1 MRKNSL
7 TKAFAAVAVSAIAV
21 SSMATAAFAAEYTG
35 GGDVANAVQN
45 NTITIDTI
53 TLTESEAKALV
64 ADGTAVEIN
73 VNIASSGAGVKFNAT
88 GLSYYIDA
96 DLTIVQTKAGKNVW
110 TSEGTLAG
118 DYSAFVDSSEL
129 SGITD
134 ETYGEQIG
142 LFFNS
147 ATSADIESAG
157 PLYTFKFTLPESVAA
172 GDFYP
177 VAISYNDGDRFTYGQ
192 GTSDAELG
200 DQAYTFTQGITNGGI
215 NIVADPI
222 VTTTTAA
229 PTPTVTTTT
238 KAASNNTSA
247 ATTTAAATAKTT
259 TTKAADTKKTDSPKT
274 GVAGAGVAVAGLAIA
289 AGTAFVLRKKED

>member
-1 MRKNSL
+1 MKKNTL
-7 TKAFAAVAVSAIAV
+7 TKALAAVAVSAISV
-21 SSMATAAFAAEYTG
+21 SSMAMAVSAADYSGA
-35 GGDVANAVQN
+35 GDAANAVKK
-45 NTITIDTI
+45 NTITIDTVE
-53 TLTESEAKALV
+53 LTESQAKDIV
-64 ADGTAVEIN
+64 ANGGAVTIAVHLGSAGDGAEV
-73 VNIASSGAGVKFNAT
+73 NAT
-88 GLSYYIDA
+88 GLTFEYDSNITPVKTKGKSVAIDLSSQPVESEPA
-96 DLTIVQTKAGKNVW
+96 AELEGRTALFLTTA
-110 TSEGTLAG
+110 E
-118 DYSAFVDSSEL
+118 
-129 SGITD
+129 TD
-134 ETYGEQIG
+134 PI
-142 LFFNS
+142 
-147 ATSADIESAG
+147 TSAMMADYKTDV
-157 PLYTFKFTLPESVAA
+157 LYSFDFTLPESVAA

-238 KAASNNTSA
+238 KAASNNTPA
-247 ATTTAAATAKTT
+247 ATTTGAATAKTT